1 MEDSNME
8 IKPLVTVI
16 IPIYNVEKYLAECIE
31 SVINQ
36 SYKNLE
42 IILVD
47 DGSTDS
53 SGLICENYKKK
64 DNRIRIIHKPNGGLS
79 DARNAGLDVSKGGY
93 ITFVD
98 SDDYIEK
105 KMIEELYDACK
116 QYDAEISICGRRQ
129 FWEDGRT
136 KEMFCVREVK
146 QYTKE
151 AAIEQILLNGETDSA
166 AWDKMYKAKLF
177 KQMRYPVGVLH
188 EDLDV
193 TSRLFANSDRIIKI
207 PYIGYNYRM
216 RVGSITKQGFTS
228 RKMDLLYQTEKLC
241 DYVYEEYPELSLQAN
256 KFYCFTLTNLM
267 TLLISSNR
275 LEYSNEIKTIVEL
288 SQNAL
293 LANLRNRYLSV
304 KDKIRMGMKII
315 QLKF

>member
-1 MEDSNME
+1 
-8 IKPLVTVI
+8 
-16 IPIYNVEKYLAECIE
+16 
-31 SVINQ
+31 
-36 SYKNLE
+36 
-42 IILVD
+42 
-47 DGSTDS
+47 
-53 SGLICENYKKK
+53 
-64 DNRIRIIHKPNGGLS
+64 
-79 DARNAGLDVSKGGY
+79 
-93 ITFVD
+93 
-98 SDDYIEK
+98 
-105 KMIEELYDACK
+105 
-116 QYDAEISICGRRQ
+116 
-129 FWEDGRT
+129 
-136 KEMFCVREVK
+136 MFCVREVK

-275 LEYSNEIKTIVEL
+275 LEYSNEIKT
-288 SQNAL
+288 
-293 LANLRNRYLSV
+293 
-304 KDKIRMGMKII
+304 
-315 QLKF
+315 